1 MAKKKDKPQ
10 VINNIGEL
18 NLEIDYDKLA
28 EAIVRAQKTS
38 AIMDN
43 QESTNYANEPKKSR
57 WKTFW
62 CNSYHIV
69 INDNKGESNFLASSL
84 VVIIQALF
92 NVISFLL
99 FCISLSILCFV
110 GRRIYD
116 WVLGVQTDII
126 VNIIFILISL
136 CMFGVGILLI
146 LVFRGIANDIGR
158 EKDKHYIIS
167 VFSGLTSLLALIVS
181 IIALFVGVG

>member
-28 EAIVRAQKTS
+28 EAIVKVQKAS
-38 AIMDN
+38 NAMDD
-43 QESTNYANEPKKSR
+43 QEFSDEVNNSPKSK

-62 CNSYHIV
+62 YNVFHVV
-69 INDNKGESNFLASSL
+69 INDNKGKSNFLPSSL
-84 VVIIQALF
+84 VAIIQTMF
-92 NVISFLL
+92 NTISFFL
-99 FCISLSILCFV
+99 FCISPSILCFG

-116 WVLGVQTDII
+116 WMVGAQTDII
-126 VNIIFILISL
+126 GNIIFILMNL
-136 CMFGVGILLI
+136 FMFAFILLVA

-167 VFSGLTSLLALIVS
+167 VFSGLTGFAALIIA
-181 IIALFVGVG
+181 IIALFKGVG